1 MECDGIELAEW
12 YDNLQYKIKTVKHLR
27 IAVSQTNHSL
37 EEKAYHNNLAYLA
50 GYPLEFLLKIATC
63 LAGDF
68 QRGHIGDRTN
78 NLFDFYRKT
87 VRNNKTAEFLNI
99 PKLKRL
105 GLAKF
110 NVDQFRY
117 NVSSTYKN
125 YGYSSIQDLMNDLDE
140 IQKEADKMKKKYLSS
155 FARNNQ

>member
-12 YDNLQYKIKTVKHLR
+12 YDNLEYKIKTIKHLR
-27 IAVSQTNHSL
+27 IAISQTNHSV
-37 EEKAYHNNLAYLA
+37 EKKAYHNNLAYLA

-68 QRGHIGDRTN
+68 QKGHIGDSN

-99 PKLKRL
+99 PKLRQL
-105 GLAKF
+105 GLTKF
-110 NVDQFRY
+110 NLTQFRY
-117 NVSSTYKN
+117 GATSTYKD
-125 YGYSSIQDLMNDLDE
+125 YGYSSIQDLMTDLDE
-140 IQKEADKMKKKYLSS
+140 IQKDADKMKKKYLSS
-155 FARNNQ
+155 FARKNQ